1 MGTFQLSRRRFLPD
15 PDALSTQQIEQGSRF
30 APKFDASGLLASV
43 VIDSRTKEVL
53 VIAFMNADALQKTR
67 ETGKVHFWSR
77 SRSSLWMKGETS
89 GNVLSVDEIRVDCD
103 QDALV
108 IYATPAG
115 PTCHTGETSCFYR
128 KLDLSAP
135 DGSALSRLA

>member
-1 MGTFQLSRRRFLPD
+1 MPD
-15 PDALSTQQIEQGSRF
+15 PDSLSTQQIEQGSVF
-30 APKFDASGLLASV
+30 APKFDALGLLTSV

-53 VIAFMNADALQKTR
+53 VVAFMNAEALQKTR

-77 SRSSLWMKGETS
+77 SRSSLWLKGETS
-89 GNVLSVDEIRVDCD
+89 GHFLSVDEIRVDCD

-128 KLDLSAP
+128 KLDPTAL
-135 DGSALSRLA
+135 DEEALSRAQSS